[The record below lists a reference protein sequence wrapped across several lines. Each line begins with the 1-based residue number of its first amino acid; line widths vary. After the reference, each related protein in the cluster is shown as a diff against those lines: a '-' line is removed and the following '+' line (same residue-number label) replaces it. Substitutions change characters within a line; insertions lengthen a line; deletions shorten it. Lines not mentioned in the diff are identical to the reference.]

1 MPTRREFIKRAA
13 GAATVGLII
22 PRSLLQARPYSTAAA
37 TNRRILV
44 VLQFIGGNDGLN
56 TVIPYTDDQYHR
68 LRPTLG
74 FKEGDLKDD
83 QGRSTI
89 ISDRFGLHP
98 SLTKI
103 KDLYDQGR
111 VAIVQG
117 VGYPN
122 PSDSH
127 FTSSDIWHT
136 GNPGLPTGNG
146 WLGRYADLALADQ
159 TGLQI
164 VAETFAIPRS
174 LSADKAI
181 AVSFSSSTLTSYAFQ
196 TDAQYPAGRESQV
209 GLFSANNS
217 SMFPAGSLLDTI
229 SRDGIDALRSADDI
243 ARAIDGYSST
253 VAYPSGNSLADA
265 FKVVVEIVSG
275 VPEANLLYLLLSDFD
290 THAQQADRHRSL
302 LSEFGDAVK
311 AFYDDLS
318 VHGLADNVV
327 MMQWSEFGR
336 RPEENGSVGT
346 DHGAASSIFV
356 IGNPVTGGLY
366 GDEPSLAPG
375 DLDPVGNPRFTLD
388 FRSVY
393 ATVLDR
399 WLNFDS
405 RLVLGG
411 EFPALDFLA

>member
-1 MPTRREFIKRAA
+1 MLNLRKREC
-13 GAATVGLII
+13 
-22 PRSLLQARPYSTAAA
+22 S
-37 TNRRILV
+37 
-44 VLQFIGGNDGLN
+44 
-56 TVIPYTDDQYHR
+56 H
-68 LRPTLG
+68 
-74 FKEGDLKDD
+74 EDL
-83 QGRSTI
+83 
-89 ISDRFGLHP
+89 F
-98 SLTKI
+98 
-103 KDLYDQGR
+103 
-111 VAIVQG
+111 
-117 VGYPN
+117 
-122 PSDSH
+122 
-127 FTSSDIWHT
+127 
-136 GNPGLPTGNG
+136 PTGNG

-164 VAETFAIPRS
+164 VAETFTIPRS

-181 AVSFSSSTLTSYAFQ
+181 AVSFSSSTLSSYAFQ
-196 TDAQYPAGRESQV
+196 TDPQYPAGRESQV

-229 SRDGIDALRSADDI
+229 SRDGIDALRSADEI
-243 ARAIDGYSST
+243 AKAIDGYSST

-336 RPEENGSVGT
+336 RPEENGSAGT

-375 DLDPVGNPRFTLD
+375 ALDPVGNPRFTLD